1 MRKFVVVKD
10 DKRKTDVNREDK
22 RMTIKIKYFDENAK
36 RIAKIPQGDWID
48 LYANDTVELRK
59 GEQYLI
65 PLGIAMELPKGYEAH
80 IAPRS
85 SSFKNW
91 GFLQTNSVAVIDES
105 YCGNN
110 DQWFYPVYATRN
122 SVIHKDDKIC
132 QFRIVKKQPTIE
144 FEEVEKLNNKDRKG
158 FGSTGTK

>member
-1 MRKFVVVKD
+1 
-10 DKRKTDVNREDK
+10 
-22 RMTIKIKYFDENAK
+22 MTIKIKYFDKDTK

-48 LYANDTVELRK
+48 LYANDTVELKK
-59 GEQYLI
+59 GEQHLI

-105 YCGNN
+105 YCGDN
-110 DQWFYPVYATRN
+110 DQWFYPVYATRD
-122 SVIHKDDKIC
+122 SVIHKNDKIC
-132 QFRIVKKQPTIE
+132 QFRIVEKQPTIE

-158 FGSTGTK
+158 FGSTGIK